1 MAQLAS
7 YGFGSVRMYGVE
19 CNAIDYAL
27 TALSG
32 TGTNLIA
39 GPYTVDNYT
48 AETADFV
55 NQVGDRWDQITY
67 VTVFNEAVNDG
78 RATVDEVA
86 TAISYVKGQVP
97 NGVLV
102 TTVDTFS
109 AYIANSDLCNVGQDF
124 IAANCEPYFSA
135 IAASD
140 AGAYVVEQRAAVA
153 TACDT
158 DYVAMTGL
166 SLIVNR

>member
-1 MAQLAS
+1 
-7 YGFGSVRMYGVE
+7 MYGVE

-32 TGTNLIA
+32 TGTKLIA

-67 VTVFNEAVNDG
+67 ITVFNEAVNDG
-78 RATVDEVA
+78 RATVSEVA
-86 TAISYVKGQVP
+86 TAISYVKSQVP
-97 NGVLV
+97 YGVLV

-109 AYIANSDLCNVGQDF
+109 AYIANSDLCYVGQDF

-135 IAASD
+135 VAASN
-140 AGAYVVEQRAAVA
+140 AGAYVVQQRANVA
-153 TACDT
+153 TTCGT
-158 DYVAMTGL
+158 DYVAMTGSPL
-166 SLIVNR
+166 TANR